1 MSEAPTQKGSSN
13 GHSSMPSTTRLTTTP
28 FAASRKVH
36 VDGSL
41 PGVRVPM
48 REITLTPTHSTN
60 GTGGTPNPPVT
71 VYDTSGPYT
80 DPNVTVDV
88 RAGLQPLRR
97 AWIDSRQDAEELPQV
112 TSQ

>member
-1 MSEAPTQKGSSN
+1 MSEAPTKNGSSN
-13 GHSSMPSTTRLTTTP
+13 GHNSMPSTARLTTTP

-48 REITLTPTHSTN
+48 REISLTRTQSVN
-60 GTGGTPNPPVT
+60 GNGGTPNPSVT

-80 DPNVTVDV
+80 DPNVTIDV
-88 RAGLQPLRR
+88 RAGLPPLRR
-97 AWIDSRQDAEELPQV
+97 AW
-112 TSQ
+112 